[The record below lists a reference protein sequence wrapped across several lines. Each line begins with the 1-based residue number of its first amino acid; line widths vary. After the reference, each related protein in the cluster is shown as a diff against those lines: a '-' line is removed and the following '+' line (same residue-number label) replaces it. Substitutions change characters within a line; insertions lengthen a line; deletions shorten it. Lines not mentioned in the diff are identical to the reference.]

1 MSNRHGHVF
10 PRLSFAFL
18 RSRTKTVMTLKNR
31 PRKNQSHGLRPV
43 FWAHKAQKAPQT
55 NTAMPTPLLPEPEC
69 SSVETRCSKSPCANA
84 RVGTIE
90 LDANTNKKRMT
101 WNRFITLECR
111 LTSQTWSVPKQKADV
126 T

>member
-55 NTAMPTPLLPEPEC
+55 NTATPTPLLPESEC
-69 SSVETRCSKSPCANA
+69 SSVETRCSRSPWANT
-84 RVGTIE
+84 RVGASE
-90 LDANTNKKRMT
+90 LDVSTNRRRM
-101 WNRFITLECR
+101 E
-111 LTSQTWSVPKQKADV
+111 
-126 T
+126 